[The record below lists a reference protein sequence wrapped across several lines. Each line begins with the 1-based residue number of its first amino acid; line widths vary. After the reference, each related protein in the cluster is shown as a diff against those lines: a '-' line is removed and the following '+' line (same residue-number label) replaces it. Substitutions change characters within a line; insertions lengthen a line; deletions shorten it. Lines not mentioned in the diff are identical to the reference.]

1 MKAAL
6 LLGGLMLVLASPAEA
21 SWAENANK
29 AYPVYTGTNAALA
42 RAQGTRY
49 RHVRPVRRAYPGP
62 SRTYNVYPSRS
73 WNY

>member
-6 LLGGLMLVLASPAEA
+6 LVGGLMLVLASPAQA

-29 AYPVYTGTNAALA
+29 ANPIYTGTNASLA
-42 RAQGTRY
+42 RAQGV
-49 RHVRPVRRAYPGP
+49 RHRHARPARRAVAP
-62 SRTYNVYPSRS
+62 RTYNVYPSRS